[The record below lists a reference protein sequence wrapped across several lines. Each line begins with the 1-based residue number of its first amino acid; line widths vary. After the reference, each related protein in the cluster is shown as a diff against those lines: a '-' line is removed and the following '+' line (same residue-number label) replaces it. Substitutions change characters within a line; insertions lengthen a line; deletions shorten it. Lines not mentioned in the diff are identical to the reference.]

1 MHDGCLIFEVLLGV
15 KSRRPKKSE
24 MCNRFSVAEKSISC
38 LEMYFIQIRTE
49 FRCDASSRIA
59 ALKKSLQ
66 LT

>member
-38 LEMYFIQIRTE
+38 LEMYFI
-49 FRCDASSRIA
+49 
-59 ALKKSLQ
+59 
-66 LT
+66 